1 MFKKILF
8 TVLIFMIL
16 GLAVGYYLWNKPPRN
31 IATAP
36 VQVYISA
43 IELYKAYAA
52 NEEASN
58 AKYLAKVIAVEGT
71 VVELQLENEEEP
83 TVALATDV
91 ADITV
96 RCGFKKELL
105 LEVKALKPGDKIK
118 IKGKCDGL
126 DMFGMVFTQCT
137 LTK

>member
-1 MFKKILF
+1 MFKKILI
-8 TVLIFMIL
+8 TVFIFIIL
-16 GLAVGYYLWNKPPRN
+16 GAAVGFYLWNKPPRN
-31 IATAP
+31 ISTAP
-36 VQVYISA
+36 VEVYISA

-83 TVALATDV
+83 TVALATETE
-91 ADITV
+91 DITV

-105 LEVKALKPGDKIK
+105 PDVKALKPGDKIK